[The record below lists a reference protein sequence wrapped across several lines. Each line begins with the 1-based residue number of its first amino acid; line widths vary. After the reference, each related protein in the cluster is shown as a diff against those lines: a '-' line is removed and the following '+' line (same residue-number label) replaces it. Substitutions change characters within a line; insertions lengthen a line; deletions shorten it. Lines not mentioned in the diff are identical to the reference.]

1 MKKAER
7 LNQELLY
14 LRDKSFFQLKEL
26 MEEFSIS
33 KRTALR
39 DVEELESMGLALY
52 VETGRYGGYRKINQG
67 PLIPVFFNDK
77 EIQAIFFALNA
88 LHLVSS
94 TPFQK
99 SYANI
104 QHKLFK
110 TMTVPQQESI
120 SKMLTAVHYH
130 NVAPVREIDNLE
142 EILQAILEEK
152 AVEMT
157 YSQYEKT
164 EVQIQMYEL
173 FYRNGIWFTSAYEFK
188 TKQWGIYRC
197 DYMSELRINEKV
209 RTFTKEELKKLEED
223 YEQTYHDIPFRCRL
237 TSFGKELFL
246 KNNYPNMTLKIEN
259 NIPYII
265 GGYNQ
270 EELAYMTHYLIS
282 LGKHVIIE
290 EPQQLK
296 DSYKKQLKEL
306 LDKY

>member
-33 KRTALR
+33 KRTELR

-104 QHKLFK
+104 QHKLFE

-197 DYMSELRINEKV
+197 DYMSELRINEEV

-270 EELAYMTHYLIS
+270 EELAYLTHYLIS

>member
-104 QHKLFK
+104 QHKLFE

-120 SKMLTAVHYH
+120 SKMLMAVHYH

-142 EILQAILEEK
+142 GILQAILEEK

-157 YSQYEKT
+157 YSQYEKI